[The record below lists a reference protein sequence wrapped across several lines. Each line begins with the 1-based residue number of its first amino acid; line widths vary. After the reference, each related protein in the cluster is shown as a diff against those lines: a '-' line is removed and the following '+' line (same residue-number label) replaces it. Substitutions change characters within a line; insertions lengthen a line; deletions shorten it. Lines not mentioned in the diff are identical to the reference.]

1 MINRR
6 KFLTYGSVG
15 TIGTLGAIALQNG
28 LPSSANT
35 PTSNTVQTAVA
46 TKPKVVGLGAGFSGF
61 AAAHLLSKQGIDVT
75 VLEARSR
82 IGGRVFS
89 HKIDETDLSTGQKA

>member
-15 TIGTLGAIALQNG
+15 TIGTLGTIALQNG

-35 PTSNTVQTAVA
+35 PTSNTFQTAVA
-46 TKPKVVGLGAGFSGF
+46 TKPKVVVLGAGFSGF
-61 AAAHLLSKQGIDVT
+61 
-75 VLEARSR
+75 
-82 IGGRVFS
+82 
-89 HKIDETDLSTGQKA
+89 